1 MKNKYENNLR
11 THYAPLKRSKYY
23 FSKNNNDCNNKSQ
36 NLVKKELKLSQSPS
50 YNKTIQLRYKTP
62 NNYAYKESRNKEF
75 LNLDYKKNTD
85 LNLLKKEKLNK
96 SFNKIHPFYFQD
108 KIQLMKKEKIDKK
121 VNFRM
126 HIQREALKQLTLYKI
141 KNPSKKEVLQKI
153 NELSINPLL
162 EHEPKPPLYLK
173 TIENYYYNDDIIKKN
188 DINMFNKPRK
198 EIDEYYNKCQ
208 YQIPTTYDSDTIIH
222 TKSKYIFPKLEKM
235 KFENQIKEEI
245 IRQRNKK
252 YKTKERKYEDVKNGK
267 LKNKIYNEFDTFL
280 KNKEKYQKLSKEK
293 EIILDNNLLTEYNE
307 YVKNHINDGKK
318 DAYNNIRIKM
328 EKEDLQENL
337 EKKQEKNRTKKIL
350 NDWDNIY
357 KKVKDKRN
365 SEKIKEKKMWRNY
378 SETFEINYN
387 PKTKLAKNYRCGKNY
402 SKDNFNRIN
411 NFYYKY

>member
-23 FSKNNNDCNNKSQ
+23 FSKNNNDYNNKSQ

-62 NNYAYKESRNKEF
+62 NNYAYKESRNKEI
-75 LNLDYKKNTD
+75 LNLDNKKNTD

-121 VNFRM
+121 VKDRM

-293 EIILDNNLLTEYNE
+293 EIILDNNLLTEYNQ
-307 YVKNHINDGKK
+307 YIKNHINDGKK

-365 SEKIKEKKMWRNY
+365 NEKIKEKKMWRNY

>member
-23 FSKNNNDCNNKSQ
+23 FSKNNNDCTNKSQ

-62 NNYAYKESRNKEF
+62 NNYAFKESRNKEF

-108 KIQLMKKEKIDKK
+108 KIQLIKKEKIDKK
-121 VNFRM
+121 VKDRM

-162 EHEPKPPLYLK
+162 EYEPKPPLYLK

-188 DINMFNKPRK
+188 DINIFNKPRK

-222 TKSKYIFPKLEKM
+222 TKSKYIYPNLEKM

-252 YKTKERKYEDVKNGK
+252 YKMKERKYEDVKNGK
-267 LKNKIYNEFDTFL
+267 LKTKIYNEFDTFL
-280 KNKEKYQKLSKEK
+280 KNKEKYQKFSKEK
-293 EIILDNNLLTEYNE
+293 EIILDNNLLTEYNQ
-307 YVKNHINDGKK
+307 YIKNHINDGKK

-365 SEKIKEKKMWRNY
+365 NEKIKEKKMWRNY

-387 PKTKLAKNYRCGKNY
+387 NKTKLAKNYRCGKNY

>member
-62 NNYAYKESRNKEF
+62 NNYAYKESRNREF

-121 VNFRM
+121 VKDRM

-280 KNKEKYQKLSKEK
+280 KNKEKYQKLCKEK
-293 EIILDNNLLTEYNE
+293 EIILDNNLLTEYNQ
-307 YVKNHINDGKK
+307 YVKNHTNDGKK

-365 SEKIKEKKMWRNY
+365 NEKIKEKKMWRNY

>member
-1 MKNKYENNLR
+1 
-11 THYAPLKRSKYY
+11 
-23 FSKNNNDCNNKSQ
+23 
-36 NLVKKELKLSQSPS
+36 
-50 YNKTIQLRYKTP
+50 
-62 NNYAYKESRNKEF
+62 
-75 LNLDYKKNTD
+75 
-85 LNLLKKEKLNK
+85 
-96 SFNKIHPFYFQD
+96 
-108 KIQLMKKEKIDKK
+108 MKKEKIEKK
-121 VNFRM
+121 VKDRM
-126 HIQREALKQLTLYKI
+126 HIQREALKQLSLYKI

-162 EHEPKPPLYLK
+162 AHEPKPPLYLK
-173 TIENYYYNDDIIKKN
+173 TIENYYYNDNIIKKN
-188 DINMFNKPRK
+188 DINIFNKPRK

-208 YQIPTTYDSDTIIH
+208 YQIPTTYDSDSIIH

-252 YKTKERKYEDVKNGK
+252 YKMKERKYEDVKNGK

-293 EIILDNNLLTEYNE
+293 EIILDNNLLTEYNQ
-307 YVKNHINDGKK
+307 YIKNHINDGKK

-365 SEKIKEKKMWRNY
+365 NEKIKEKKMWRNY

>member
-50 YNKTIQLRYKTP
+50 FNKTIQLRYKTP
-62 NNYAYKESRNKEF
+62 NNYEYKESRNKEF

-121 VNFRM
+121 VKDRI

-173 TIENYYYNDDIIKKN
+173 TIENYYYNDDIIKNN
-188 DINMFNKPRK
+188 DINIFNKPRK

-222 TKSKYIFPKLEKM
+222 TKSKYIFPRLEKI
-235 KFENQIKEEI
+235 KFENQIKEELMK
-245 IRQRNKK
+245 QRNKK
-252 YKTKERKYEDVKNGK
+252 YKKEERKYEDVKNGK
-267 LKNKIYNEFDTFL
+267 LKNKIYNEFDTFV
-280 KNKEKYQKLSKEK
+280 KRKEKYQKLSKEK
-293 EIILDNNLLTEYNE
+293 EIILDNNLLTEYNQ
-307 YVKNHINDGKK
+307 YVKSHLNDGKK
-318 DAYNNIRIKM
+318 VAYNNIRMKM
-328 EKEDLQENL
+328 EKEDLQEDL
-337 EKKQEKNRTKKIL
+337 KKEQEKNRTRKIL

-357 KKVKDKRN
+357 KKAKDKRN
-365 SEKIKEKKMWRNY
+365 NEKIKEKKMWRNY

>member
-23 FSKNNNDCNNKSQ
+23 FPKNNNDCNNKSQ

-62 NNYAYKESRNKEF
+62 NNYAFKESRNKEF

-108 KIQLMKKEKIDKK
+108 KIQLIKKEKIDKK
-121 VNFRM
+121 VKDRM

-162 EHEPKPPLYLK
+162 EYEPKPPLYLK

-188 DINMFNKPRK
+188 DSNIFNKPRK

-222 TKSKYIFPKLEKM
+222 TKSKYIFPNLEKM

-252 YKTKERKYEDVKNGK
+252 YKMKERKYEDVKNGK
-267 LKNKIYNEFDTFL
+267 LKTKIYNEFDTFL
-280 KNKEKYQKLSKEK
+280 KNKEKYQKFSKEK
-293 EIILDNNLLTEYNE
+293 EIILDNNLLTEYNQ
-307 YVKNHINDGKK
+307 YIKNHINDGKK

-365 SEKIKEKKMWRNY
+365 NEKIKEKKMWRNY

-387 PKTKLAKNYRCGKNY
+387 NKTKLAKNYRCGKNY

>member
-62 NNYAYKESRNKEF
+62 NNYSYKESRNKEF

-121 VNFRM
+121 VKDRM

-153 NELSINPLL
+153 NELSVNPLL

-198 EIDEYYNKCQ
+198 EIDEYYDKCQ

-293 EIILDNNLLTEYNE
+293 EIILDNNLLTEYNQ
-307 YVKNHINDGKK
+307 YIKNHINDGKK

-365 SEKIKEKKMWRNY
+365 NEKIKEKKMWRNY

>member
-23 FSKNNNDCNNKSQ
+23 FPKNNNDCNNKSQ
-36 NLVKKELKLSQSPS
+36 NLVKKELKLSQTPS

-62 NNYAYKESRNKEF
+62 NNYAYKESRNREF

-121 VNFRM
+121 VKDRM

-188 DINMFNKPRK
+188 DINIFNKPRK

-208 YQIPTTYDSDTIIH
+208 YQIPTTYDSGTIIH

-293 EIILDNNLLTEYNE
+293 EIILDNNLLTEYNQ

-318 DAYNNIRIKM
+318 DAYNNIIIKM

-357 KKVKDKRN
+357 IKVKDKRN
-365 SEKIKEKKMWRNY
+365 NEKIKEKKMWRNY

-387 PKTKLAKNYRCGKNY
+387 PKTRLAKNYRCGKNY